1 MEERYTDRR
10 RFSFGA
16 PPWCDVRA
24 ETSNAK
30 PAAACEAS
38 AGEPPLA
45 VSEEEAQLSSLLLRV
60 RRAALAVLGQISIQG
75 RRRRKARLISR
86 AAVVRRSS

>member
-16 PPWCDVRA
+16 PPWCDVQA
-24 ETSNAK
+24 ETFIAK
-30 PAAACEAS
+30 PAAARQAS

-60 RRAALAVLGQISIQG
+60 RRAALVVLGQYFISG
-75 RRRRKARLISR
+75 RRRPKASILRR
-86 AAVVRRSS
+86 AAVVR

>member
-1 MEERYTDRR
+1 MALYRREASLLRRVAVERRA
-10 RFSFGA
+10 S
-16 PPWCDVRA
+16 CD
-24 ETSNAK
+24 SYAK

-60 RRAALAVLGQISIQG
+60 RRAALVVLGQ
-75 RRRRKARLISR
+75 
-86 AAVVRRSS
+86 RSM